1 MYKTLRKV
9 VLLFLLTL
17 AVVCGSVFLA
27 ACDIPADENGGGEE
41 DAKVTYS
48 VTVTVDSDVEGVTL
62 TSLKAQ
68 WKSGSTT
75 AGEETLDAEG
85 KASVELDAGAYT
97 VELLGVPDTATYT
110 KASVTATSP
119 AATIKISLKSTGDN
133 QDPDGEKDKD
143 VTVAVT
149 LSLPATDITLGDDV
163 KVQAYVD
170 GAAHGDPVDIYGITA
185 SVTVP
190 KDSTFTVG
198 LTNLPDYLNQSA
210 TVDGDTATITLTL
223 KEVKYTI
230 MVLGLEDYEGVT
242 VTLLKGGV
250 AVEDA
255 TEVALTADSFGGMAE
270 VVITAGKYTVQ
281 VNGVDDPAYSYEAA
295 SLDYDADNRTA
306 VIEFTVNFVRLTVGN
321 SVTLTFVDENDEKE
335 VHLVGVEVGEYYAI
349 SLSDIE
355 ELYTEHNVY
364 ITYAGETY
372 TLGKD
377 RIESNEESYLVIT
390 LSDDSFT
397 VKADGAYAGAIL
409 TLEEYEPPIDRTV
422 TLGEAKEILK
432 NHAGAFNFVA
442 PKYGTYKIEVSG
454 DVTVADFTISMGE
467 GEVIGAGSSNSN
479 LYCEFYAM
487 QNEDFSIDFLW
498 NTPNKSLTLLLTR
511 LPDGDFTLDEVKE
524 VTLNSSSYTKK
535 EYIFKAPVK
544 GVYKLELLNATA
556 RDVYVRN
563 EGLND
568 VIIEWEGA
576 NAYGTFAANLDEEIR
591 LGFYQAYGK
600 TSVNAI
606 VTLVEVKGN
615 LLEVGKSVNIKVNAN
630 KDVEIPLDGIKEGKE
645 YRVIADGPAAI
656 NQIENLVLKYNGAT
670 VSFDVNRD
678 PDLDLSAYM
687 NPQIATFT
695 AASSNGDLV
704 KTLTIAGGPNSGS
717 LAINIYLVEIKT
729 AAGPVG
735 PQVGETADYTIN
747 GTGISNAAELTFSA
761 NFVAG
766 GTYTIKLIPVGQGWN
781 IDSYTLI
788 YDSANSEVAFNK
800 VGTDYFEATFT
811 ANANTTTIKVYHKD
825 PYMNRAVE
833 GSVEITAANLPGAG
847 PTGPAVGET
856 ANYTINGTGIS
867 NAAEL
872 TFSEN
877 FAAGGTYTIKLIPV
891 GQGWN
896 VTSYTLIYDSA
907 NSEVAFNAVGSEYFE
922 ATFTANANTTTIKV
936 YHQDPYMTRAVEGS
950 VEITAANL
958 PGAGPA
964 GPAVGETANYTIN
977 GTGISNAVELTFSEN
992 FAAGVTYTIK
1002 LIPVGQGW
1010 NITSY
1015 TLIYDSANSEVAF
1028 NAVGSDYFE
1037 ATFTANAN
1045 TTTIK
1050 VYHKDIYMTRAVEGG
1065 VEITAVS

>member
-511 LPDGDFTLDEVKE
+511 LPDGDFTLDEQLVVE
-524 VTLNSSSYTKK
+524 IPAGDYNSTKAQK
-535 EYIFKAPVK
+535 TFTAPVK
-544 GVYKLELLNATA
+544 GIYKLEISHETLQASALLQKA
-556 RDVYVRN
+556 YVRN
-563 EGLND
+563 DTAND
-568 VIIEWEGA
+568 TFIDVWGDTPYATFEADI
-576 NAYGTFAANLDEEIR
+576 GTSITF
-591 LGFYQAYGK
+591 GFYKYL
-600 TSVNAI
+600 VNDAFTVQAI

-615 LLEVGKSVNIKVNAN
+615 LLEVGKSVSIKVNAN

-656 NQIENLVLKYNGAT
+656 NQIENLVLKYNGAS

-678 PDLDLSAYM
+678 SDLDLSAYM

-825 PYMNRAVE
+825 PYMTRAVE
-833 GSVEITAANLPGAG
+833 GSVEITAANMPGAG

-867 NAAEL
+867 NAVEL

-877 FAAGGTYTIKLIPV
+877 FAAGVTYTIKLIPV

-936 YHQDPYMTRAVEGS
+936 YHKDP
-950 VEITAANL
+950 
-958 PGAGPA
+958 
-964 GPAVGETANYTIN
+964 
-977 GTGISNAVELTFSEN
+977 
-992 FAAGVTYTIK
+992 
-1002 LIPVGQGW
+1002 
-1010 NITSY
+1010 
-1015 TLIYDSANSEVAF
+1015 
-1028 NAVGSDYFE
+1028 
-1037 ATFTANAN
+1037 
-1045 TTTIK
+1045 
-1050 VYHKDIYMTRAVEGG
+1050 YMTRAVEGG